1 MFSRKKPE
9 PAKRRQHDLSQFGL
23 TEIPDDFDPSAGY
36 GDESGDSDLEAELAA
51 IAGGGGPKP
60 KEKAKPKLLP
70 SSELDKMIADSLR
83 DVSDDDDDEALEN
96 DSDLLGELHGITGV
110 EEEEEEEEKTQ
121 PAPAAAPIEEAEP
134 VQTFLPTT
142 TVDTLS
148 IIKQRIEM
156 YKQAEANAKA
166 AGESGKARRFARGLK
181 TLQDLLKQSSAG
193 KNINVDDIP
202 PEVSVKAAGGGGGV
216 SVASEAQLEEPE
228 QPKLPTR
235 TAPAPPTPSTPP
247 VPPTPRSPPAP
258 LTPSTPPA
266 TTAAASETPVNP
278 LISQMR
284 SRQSE
289 YKAAAVQA
297 KRNGDTASAL
307 QFLRVVKQFDVV
319 VKMCEDGQE
328 VDLSDM
334 PPPPAEFL
342 AFMAKMQEGTAAATE
357 SEPAPTPPPASAPAA
372 PPAPAAATE
381 ATTMLEALQQRL
393 AKYKSVEESA
403 KAENNTSKV
412 RRFGRIVKQYEDAIK
427 QYKAGRPVAYDELPV
442 PPGFGPLPISESAPA
457 AAAAAP
463 DPTPPTSPTTASTTP
478 GSSASATPTTARK
491 APTPPQPKELTT
503 RTSGNHQKSNLAEQ
517 QMKLLLERQREF
529 KLAALAAKKAGEI
542 DQAKEY
548 LKIFK
553 GFDSLLNAA
562 SSGLP
567 VDLSTLPVPPSQR
580 DNLEAS
586 FAIVSTEECDPND
599 DICEIGVRIE
609 EQLAKQLMM
618 CKNTRDHHKAMGDIA
633 GMNRFENLALT
644 VQKDL
649 DLVRY
654 SKRKNLSLPKFH
666 YEKRSFNIVHCNT
679 DLTDNEL
686 EIVVVRGINYNVANP
701 KDVDT
706 YVRIEFPLL
715 NDEAFRAKTNVI
727 KDTDSPDY
735 DERFKVEIQRGNRQ
749 FQRIFRR
756 HGVKFEIYSR
766 GCSIDCCG
774 LSRKLPICCFRGF
787 LRSDVLIGTV
797 NVKLQQ
803 LETKCDIHDTFDL
816 MDGRKH
822 VGGKLEIK
830 VRVRNPILT
839 KQMEHIDEKWL
850 VLDAEA

>member
-1 MFSRKKPE
+1 MFSRKRPE

-36 GDESGDSDLEAELAA
+36 GDDDAGDSDLEAELAA
-51 IAGGGGPKP
+51 ITSGGGRSKPKVKPKP
-60 KEKAKPKLLP
+60 QLLP
-70 SSELDKMIADSLR
+70 SSDLDRMIADSLR
-83 DVSDDDDDEALEN
+83 DVSDDDDDDALEN
-96 DSDLLGELHGITGV
+96 DSDLLGELHGIAGDGIEDD
-110 EEEEEEEEKTQ
+110 EET
-121 PAPAAAPIEEAEP
+121 PAAAAAPPAAAVEPEP

-142 TVDTLS
+142 TVDTLG
-148 IIKQRIEM
+148 IINERIEM

-181 TLQDLLKQSSAG
+181 TLQDLKKQSAG
-193 KNINVDDIP
+193 GKTINVDDIP
-202 PEVSVKAAGGGGGV
+202 PEVSVKPATAAVDGTV
-216 SVASEAQLEEPE
+216 EEPM
-228 QPKLPTR
+228 QPSR
-235 TAPAPPTPSTPP
+235 AAPLPPTPSTPP
-247 VPPTPRSPPAP
+247 ATSPAP
-258 LTPSTPPA
+258 APAPAATPTEPA
-266 TTAAASETPVNP
+266 MPANP
-278 LISQMR
+278 LVSEMR
-284 SRQSE
+284 SRQAE
-289 YKAAAVQA
+289 YKSAAVQA
-297 KRNGDTASAL
+297 KRSGDTAAAI

-334 PPPPAEFL
+334 PPPPGEFL
-342 AFMAKMQEGTAAATE
+342 AFMAKMQGGAASA
-357 SEPAPTPPPASAPAA
+357 EPAAPEVSPAPAA
-372 PPAPAAATE
+372 PAPAAVEPPAAAPTS
-381 ATTMLEALQQRL
+381 MLEALQQRL
-393 AKYKSVEESA
+393 AKYKSVEEAA
-403 KAENNTSKV
+403 KAEDNTSKA
-412 RRFGRIVKQYEDAIK
+412 RRFGRIVKQFEDAIR
-427 QYKAGRPVAYDELPV
+427 QHKAGKPVAYDELPV
-442 PPGFGPLPISESAPA
+442 PPGFGPLPTGNAMPA
-457 AAAAAP
+457 ASAAAP
-463 DPTPPTSPTTASTTP
+463 
-478 GSSASATPTTARK
+478 
-491 APTPPQPKELTT
+491 APTPPMSPTSPPATESTSAGGTPSSSGTVTPTVPRRKAPPPVEPKELTT

-517 QMKLLLERQREF
+517 QMKLLLERQKEF
-529 KLAALAAKKAGEI
+529 KIAAVAAKKAGEI

-548 LKIFK
+548 LRIYK

-567 VDLSTLPVPPSQR
+567 VDLSTLPVPPSER
-580 DNLEAS
+580 DSLEAS
-586 FAIVSTEECDPND
+586 FAIVATDECDPGD
-599 DICEIGVRIE
+599 DICEIGVRME

-618 CKNTRDHHKAMGDIA
+618 CKNTRDHHKAMGDVA

-654 SKRKNLSLPKFH
+654 SKRKNQTLPKFH

-686 EIVVVRGINYNVANP
+686 EIVVVRGINYNVPNP

-706 YVRIEFPLL
+706 YVRVEFPLL
-715 NDEAFRAKTNVI
+715 NDESFKTKTNVI
-727 KDTDSPDY
+727 KDTDTPDY
-735 DERFKVEIQRGNRQ
+735 DERFKVDIQRSNRQ

-766 GCSIDCCG
+766 G
-774 LSRKLPICCFRGF
+774 GF
-787 LRSDVLIGTV
+787 LRSDTLIGTV

-803 LETKCDIHDTFDL
+803 LETKCDIHDTYDL
-816 MDGRKH
+816 MDGRKQ

-850 VLDAEA
+850 VLDA